1 MQPNPYKEKEMKK
14 LILFMSI
21 FAFTVP
27 AAIAEPPQRKV
38 VKPPNRPEV
47 VRSQPRQFTRPAPQ
61 RPQSPNTAKPAQD
74 AKPLPKGF
82 GVPIQRPQG
91 FGKQQWQKPQPQPQ
105 TQRPK
110 VETRHSFGFYNYYN
124 YYRPVNPHFRYY
136 RAPSYYPPVIIQ
148 PQPMPI
154 YPGPFHGFFF
164 QFRF

>member
-1 MQPNPYKEKEMKK
+1 MKK

-21 FAFTVP
+21 FAFSVP
-27 AAIAEPPQRKV
+27 SAFAEPPQRKV
-38 VKPPNRPEV
+38 VQAPQKPQV
-47 VRSQPRQFTRPAPQ
+47 VRSQPRQFTRPTPQKPQ
-61 RPQSPNTAKPAQD
+61 RPQAPNVARPVPE

-91 FGKQQWQKPQPQPQ
+91 FGKQEWQKPQPQQ
-105 TQRPK
+105 PK
-110 VETRHSFGFYNYYN
+110 VQPKHSFSFYN

-136 RAPSYYPPVIIQ
+136 RVPSYYPPVIIQPPVVIQ

-164 QFRF
+164 HFRF

>member
-1 MQPNPYKEKEMKK
+1 MKY
-14 LILFMSI
+14 LVTLLCLLF
-21 FAFTVP
+21 VP
-27 AAIAEPPQRKV
+27 LSANADRPERKVIKPPQ
-38 VKPPNRPEV
+38 V
-47 VRSQPRQFTRPAPQ
+47 VRSQPREFTRPPA
-61 RPQSPNTAKPAQD
+61 AKPVQN
-74 AKPLPKGF
+74 KPLPKGF

-105 TQRPK
+105 QPK
-110 VETRHSFGFYNYYN
+110 VQTKHSFGFYN

-136 RAPSYYPPVIIQ
+136 RVPSYYPPVIIQPPVVIQ

>member
-1 MQPNPYKEKEMKK
+1 MKYLVSLLCLLFLPLSVSAEQPTRKVIETPRVQPNPK
-14 LILFMSI
+14 
-21 FAFTVP
+21 
-27 AAIAEPPQRKV
+27 
-38 VKPPNRPEV
+38 
-47 VRSQPRQFTRPAPQ
+47 FTRPAPQ
-61 RPQSPNTAKPAQD
+61 RPQVPNVAKPAQD

-91 FGKQQWQKPQPQPQ
+91 FGKQEWQKPQPQPQ

-136 RAPSYYPPVIIQ
+136 RVPSYYPPVIIQ

-154 YPGPFHGFFF
+154 FPGPFHGFFF
-164 QFRF
+164 QFRW